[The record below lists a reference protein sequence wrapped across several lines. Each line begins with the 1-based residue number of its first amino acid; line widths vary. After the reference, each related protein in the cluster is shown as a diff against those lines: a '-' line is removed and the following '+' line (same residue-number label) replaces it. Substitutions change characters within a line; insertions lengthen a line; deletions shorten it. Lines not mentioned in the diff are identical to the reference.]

1 MAAGVR
7 QLNAE
12 PSPPPLGSMSRS
24 ERNDGKRSGP
34 TVLRK
39 TSAKVDPRCGDDIV
53 VMERTRKE

>member
-12 PSPPPLGSMSRS
+12 PSPPPFGSMSSS
-24 ERNDGKRSGP
+24 ERIDDKRSGP

-39 TSAKVDPRCGDDIV
+39 ASANEDPRCGLDIV
-53 VMERTRKE
+53 VTERMR